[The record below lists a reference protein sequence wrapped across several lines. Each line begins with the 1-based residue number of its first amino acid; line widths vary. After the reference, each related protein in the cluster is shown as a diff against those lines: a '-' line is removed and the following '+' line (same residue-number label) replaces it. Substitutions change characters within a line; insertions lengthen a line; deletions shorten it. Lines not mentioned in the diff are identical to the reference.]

1 MRILLTN
8 DDGINSPGIAAL
20 YDALHG
26 LGEIFPV
33 APLTVQSATGHGIT
47 FNEPLMVEEAIVNE
61 RMKGIAVDG
70 RPADCVKLALR
81 TIWPD
86 RFGADPAPDLTISGM
101 NIGAN
106 VGINILYSGTVAAAI
121 ESAFLGVPA
130 IAVSLHIGDRSKIYY
145 KRAAQIARSVID
157 RVLEHKLDAHGVV
170 NINIPR
176 TESDDAPMPAI
187 RVVEMNAAP
196 GTEKYERRVSPAG
209 QVYYWVAT
217 DGMAFTH
224 TAPDTDVEALLERCV
239 TVTSV
244 AARSMKTRSFGPG
257 GTPVLQLVP
266 TSQNPSPPIQSALD
280 TTRVNWLVRSCGPST
295 FPARSVTADALI
307 RSSNVPTGRGA

>member
-8 DDGINSPGIAAL
+8 DDGIDSPGIAAL

-81 TIWPD
+81 TIWPE
-86 RFGADPAPDLTISGM
+86 RFGADAAPDLTISGM

-170 NINIPR
+170 NINIPC
-176 TESDDAPMPAI
+176 TESDDAPMPSI

-196 GTEKYERRVSPAG
+196 GTEEYERRVSPAG

-239 TVTSV
+239 TVTPLTYV
-244 AARSMKTRSFGPG
+244 LTDHAR
-257 GTPVLQLVP
+257 LQSWTERLEE
-266 TSQNPSPPIQSALD
+266 
-280 TTRVNWLVRSCGPST
+280 RH
-295 FPARSVTADALI
+295 
-307 RSSNVPTGRGA
+307 